1 LSEPIVAVVGLGRVG
16 LPLSLVL
23 AATGC
28 EVRGIDINTE
38 MLSSLAEGRMP
49 FFENDADALLAA
61 ELGKRFRAGNDMAAA
76 EGCDYVVLTLGTPVD
91 NNMDPDLSQIE
102 SSIQELAPH
111 LAKGQTV
118 ILRSTVNP
126 GTTEWVQAKLEDEF
140 GYRVGEDI
148 FLAFCPE
155 RIAEGRALKE
165 LHEIP
170 QIVGGIDS
178 ASTEKALALFKRLG
192 VECHETDALSAEL
205 AKLFTNMFR
214 YISFAIANE
223 FMILAGQWHRDIN
236 HIVDLVNTGYP
247 RGGLA
252 RPGLTA
258 GPCLFKDG
266 FFLINQLPFTELI
279 STAWKI
285 NESVPLFMV
294 SAVKAEIELRNA
306 SAAILGAAFKAD
318 SDDDRQSLSYK
329 VAKALRRERAR
340 VRIHDPYVPGLE
352 TDLEDVVRDTDVV
365 FVAINHRQYK
375 EIGLKRLQEM
385 VKPGCLIC
393 DIWNVFG
400 TDHTIFRAGNP
411 DPSTSHRPRIAM
423 GRVPD

>member
-1 LSEPIVAVVGLGRVG
+1 LSQPTVAVIGLGRVG

-28 EVRGIDINTE
+28 EVRGIDVNTQ

-49 FFENDADALLAA
+49 FFENDADDLLAA
-61 ELGKRFRAGNDMAAA
+61 ELGQRFRAGNDVGAAA
-76 EGCDYVVLTLGTPVD
+76 GCDYIVLTLGTPVD
-91 NNMDPDLSQIE
+91 HNMDPDLSQIE
-102 SSIQELAPH
+102 TSIGNLAPH
-111 LAKGQTV
+111 LSPGQTI

-126 GTTEWVQAKLEDEF
+126 GTTAWVQAKLEDEF
-140 GYRVGEDI
+140 GFRVGKDI

-170 QIVGGIDS
+170 QIVGGVEPG
-178 ASTEKALALFKRLG
+178 STQRATALFARLG
-192 VECHETDALSAEL
+192 VECHETDALHAEL

-214 YISFAIANE
+214 YINFAISNE
-223 FMILAGQWHRDIN
+223 FMILAAQWHCDMN
-236 HIVDLVNTGYP
+236 HLVDLVNVGYP

-279 STAWKI
+279 STSWKI
-285 NESVPLFMV
+285 NESVPIFMV
-294 SAVKAEIELRNA
+294 SAVKAETELRNA
-306 SAAILGAAFKAD
+306 NAAILGAAFKAD

-329 VAKALRRERAR
+329 VAKALRRERAK
-340 VRIHDPYVPGLE
+340 VRMHDPHVPGLE
-352 TDLEDVVRDTDVV
+352 TDLEDILRDADVV
-365 FVAINHRQYK
+365 FVAINHREYK
-375 EIGLKRLQEM
+375 EIGLKRLQQM

-400 TDHTIFRAGNP
+400 TDHAIFRAGNP
-411 DPSTSHRPRIAM
+411 QPEPSRRLKLSLGPI
-423 GRVPD
+423 PD

>member
-1 LSEPIVAVVGLGRVG
+1 MSEPIVAVVGLGRVG

-28 EVRGIDINTE
+28 EVRGIDINAE

-49 FFENDADALLAA
+49 FFEKDADELLAA

-76 EGCDYVVLTLGTPVD
+76 SGCDYVVLTLGTPVD
-91 NNMDPDLSQIE
+91 SNMDPDLSQIE
-102 SSIQELAPH
+102 ASIKELAPH
-111 LAKGQTV
+111 LGNGETV

-126 GTTEWVQAKLEDEF
+126 GTTEWVRAKLEDEF
-140 GYRVGEDI
+140 GYELGKDV

-170 QIVGGIDS
+170 QIVGGVDP
-178 ASTEKALALFKRLG
+178 ASTENALALFSRLG
-192 VECHETDALSAEL
+192 VACHETDALSAEL

-214 YISFAIANE
+214 YINFAIANE

-266 FFLINQLPFTELI
+266 FFLINQLPFIELI

-306 SAAILGAAFKAD
+306 NVAILGAAFKAD
-318 SDDDRQSLSYK
+318 SDDDRQSLTYK
-329 VAKALRRERAR
+329 VAKALLRERAT
-340 VRIHDPYVPGLE
+340 VRIHDPNVPGME
-352 TDLEDVVRDTDVV
+352 TDLEDVLRDADVV
-365 FVAINHRQYK
+365 FVAINHTEYK
-375 EIGLKRLQEM
+375 QIGLPTLQQM

-411 DPSTSHRPRIAM
+411 DPSTGPRPRIAM
-423 GRVPD
+423 GRIPD